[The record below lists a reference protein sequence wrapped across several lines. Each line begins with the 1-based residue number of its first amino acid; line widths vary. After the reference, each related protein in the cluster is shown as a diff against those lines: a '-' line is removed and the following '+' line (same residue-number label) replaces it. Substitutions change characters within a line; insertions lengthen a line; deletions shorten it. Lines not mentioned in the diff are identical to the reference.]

1 MKKRTPVSKIM
12 TSDPISINL
21 SNEISDAIQIF
32 DKHNI
37 HHLPV
42 VSGDTLIGMISKTDI
57 QRISYVNDVQDN
69 KALTAVY
76 DMLNIEQVMSKQLD
90 TVKSDDQIRD
100 AAKLFA
106 QGKYHAL
113 PVVNDGKLEG
123 IVTTTD
129 VLNYMLEQF

>member
-21 SNEISDAIQIF
+21 TNHVKDAIAIF
-32 DKHNI
+32 KDNNI

-42 VSGDTLIGMISKTDI
+42 VSGDKLIGMISKTDI
-57 QRISYVNDVQDN
+57 ERISYVNDVSND
-69 KALTAVY
+69 KAQTAIY
-76 DMLNIEQVMSKQLD
+76 DMLKIEQVMTKQLE
-90 TVKSDDQIRD
+90 TVKSEDQIRD
-100 AAKLFA
+100 AAELLAK
-106 QGKYHAL
+106 GNYHAL
-113 PVVNDGKLEG
+113 PVVNEGKLTG